1 LDSFFLLGGTV
12 LFFAGLACLI
22 LVFTS
27 IARRLRTSVNSSVY
41 FRSKGSY
48 RDAILAGVGIA
59 LIVSSQGFF
68 WFHGEIEKFI
78 PFEESVPEM
87 RISFLYEEYRT
98 PRIIVQS
105 TDQHQQVSAQ
115 MVPLEGDRISVGVEV
130 LKWGQ
135 LGRLLGLKECYR
147 INGIYY
153 LDSATSNAPT
163 PGQVPDYALNGGPSG
178 FVSASEMLGKLFPAD
193 MRVLM
198 SQPMTPDGRAQYFLQ
213 ITPVII
219 FSSRMVDNRP
229 VASYPK

>member
-1 LDSFFLLGGTV
+1 LDAFFLLGGTV

-41 FRSKGSY
+41 FRSKGTY

-59 LIVSSQGFF
+59 LIVGSQGFY

-78 PFEESVPEM
+78 PFDESVPEM

-98 PRIIVQS
+98 PRMIVQS
-105 TDQHQQVSAQ
+105 TDQHQQVNAQ
-115 MVPLEGDRISVGVEV
+115 MVPLEGERISVGVES
-130 LKWGQ
+130 LKWGRV
-135 LGRLLGLKECYR
+135 GRLLGLKECYH

-153 LDSATSNAPT
+153 LDTAATKSPT
-163 PGQVPDYALNGGPSG
+163 ANLVPDYALNGGPSG
-178 FVSASEMLGKLFPAD
+178 FVTASEIFGKLFPAD
-193 MRVLM
+193 VKVLM
-198 SQPMTPDGRAQYFLQ
+198 SQTMMPDTRAQYFLQ

-219 FSSRMVDNRP
+219 FSSRTVDNKP

>member
-1 LDSFFLLGGTV
+1 MGSFFLLGGTV
-12 LFFAGLACLI
+12 LFFAGLACLV

-27 IARRLRTSVNSSVY
+27 IATRLRASVSSSVY

-59 LIVSSQGFF
+59 LIVGSQGFY

-87 RISFLYEEYRT
+87 RVSFLYEEYRT
-98 PRIIVQS
+98 PRMIVQS
-105 TDQHQQVSAQ
+105 TDQHQQVNAQ
-115 MVPLEGDRISVGVEV
+115 MVPLEGERISIGVES
-130 LKWGQ
+130 LKWGRV
-135 LGRLLGLKECYR
+135 GKLLGLKECYH

-153 LDSATSNAPT
+153 LDTDSTKAPT
-163 PGQVPDYALNGGPSG
+163 AYQVPDYALNGGPSG

-193 MRVLM
+193 VKVLM
-198 SQPMTPDGRAQYFLQ
+198 SQTMTPDTGAQYFLQ

-219 FSSRMVDNRP
+219 FSSRTVDNRP